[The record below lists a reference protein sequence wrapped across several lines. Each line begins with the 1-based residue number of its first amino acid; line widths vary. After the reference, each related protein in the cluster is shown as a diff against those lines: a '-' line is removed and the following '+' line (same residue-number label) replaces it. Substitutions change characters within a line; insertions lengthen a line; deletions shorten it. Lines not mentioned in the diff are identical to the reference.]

1 MAKKEPSMNLMK
13 RMGELAPDKVV
24 NELEATRRD
33 RDALKQA
40 LAIRITDYLKTLTL
54 NPNDV
59 LILKPPA
66 SNPNVSIK
74 SLTEIAMMVTDRLKA
89 RAGWEGV
96 LLIEA
101 GACLKRMPQ
110 EEEEL
115 FYRTLKKKHGDD

>member
-1 MAKKEPSMNLMK
+1 MSLMK
-13 RMGELAPDKVV
+13 RMGDLAPDKVV

-40 LAIRITDYLKTLTL
+40 LSIRIVDFLKVLTL
-54 NPNDV
+54 KPNDV

-66 SNPNVSIK
+66 SRPNVSVE

-101 GACLKRMPQ
+101 GASLTRMSQ
-110 EEEEL
+110 EEEEI